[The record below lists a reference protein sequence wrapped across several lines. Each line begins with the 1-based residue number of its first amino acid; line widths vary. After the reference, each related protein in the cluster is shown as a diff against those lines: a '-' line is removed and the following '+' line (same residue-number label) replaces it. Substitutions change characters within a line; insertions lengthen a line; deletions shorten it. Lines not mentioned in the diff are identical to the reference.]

1 MGSNDYFIVVTSGS
15 LVAAA
20 RIDDGDE
27 TLLILL
33 HFSIR
38 KSKVP
43 QQFHPAHFEP
53 DEIVRV
59 IDHSHLISLCVTH
72 TQTYFARAIVC
83 LPIAHLPLQ
92 RGFRFSRN
100 ELTPSRKSAVC
111 RIPAFCSTA
120 CAI

>member
-15 LVAAA
+15 LVAAP

-59 IDHSHLISLCVTH
+59 IDHSHLITLYVTH
-72 TQTYFARAIVC
+72 TQTYFALAIVC
-83 LPIAHLPLQ
+83 LPLTHPPLHLVLHLPTT
-92 RGFRFSRN
+92 SP
-100 ELTPSRKSAVC
+100 TP
-111 RIPAFCSTA
+111 PPTPPP
-120 CAI
+120 